1 MTALHWATR
10 RGNLEAAMLLIK
22 RWADI
27 NAKDIV
33 FFNILK
39 EYEKSLNIN
48 KIFQFL
54 DWKDS
59 TLYCFA
65 MRYDRHC

>member
-22 RWADI
+22 RGSDI

-33 FFNILK
+33 IFAILK
-39 EYEKSLNIN
+39 EYENDEILKNIS
-48 KIFQFL
+48 IFRLEELLFIL
-54 DWKDS
+54 P
-59 TLYCFA
+59 CNA
-65 MRYDRHC
+65 I

>member
-22 RWADI
+22 RGSDI

-33 FFNILK
+33 IFEILK
-39 EYEKSLNIN
+39 EYEN
-48 KIFQFL
+48 
-54 DWKDS
+54 D
-59 TLYCFA
+59 
-65 MRYDRHC
+65 

>member
-22 RWADI
+22 RGSDI

-33 FFNILK
+33 IFIIFK
-39 EYEKSLNIN
+39 EYEKLF
-48 KIFQFL
+48 KLEYFKK
-54 DWKDS
+54 DWKNS

-65 MRYDRHC
+65 MQYDRYY